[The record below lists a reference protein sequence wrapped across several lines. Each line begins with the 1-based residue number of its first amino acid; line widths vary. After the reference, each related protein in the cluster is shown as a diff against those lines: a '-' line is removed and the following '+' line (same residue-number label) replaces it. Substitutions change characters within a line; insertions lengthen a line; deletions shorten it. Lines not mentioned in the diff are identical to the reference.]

1 MIENIS
7 GFVGSAFG
15 YLIPFLLVLTVVIFI
30 HELGH
35 FLVARW
41 AGVRVLVFSIGFG
54 PELLGRTD
62 RHGTRWRIA
71 AIPLGGYVRF
81 LGDANAAS
89 GTDHEAIEQMSDRAR
104 SETFAAASLPR
115 RAAIVAAG
123 PFANFILA
131 VALFAGIFAFVGRP
145 VTDAR
150 IDTVQ
155 EGSPAATAGFQP
167 GDIILSIN
175 GDAISSFAELQRVV
189 SSNADR
195 ALGVTVQRS
204 DGQVQLNVT
213 PERREV
219 EDGFGNK
226 MNIGVLGITRSFED
240 GDIQRVYAG
249 PVEAVKLGMGE
260 TWFVV
265 TRTLDYIGGLFSGRE
280 STDQLSGPIRIAQ
293 VSGQAATVG
302 AAALIQLMAV
312 LSVSI
317 GLLNL
322 FPIPM
327 LDGGHLV
334 FYAIEAVRGRPL
346 SERIQ
351 EYGMRIGVALV
362 LMLMIVA
369 TSNDIAHLWSL

>member
-1 MIENIS
+1 
-7 GFVGSAFG
+7 
-15 YLIPFLLVLTVVIFI
+15 LVLMVVIFI

-150 IDTVQ
+150 
-155 EGSPAATAGFQP
+155 
-167 GDIILSIN
+167 
-175 GDAISSFAELQRVV
+175 
-189 SSNADR
+189 
-195 ALGVTVQRS
+195 
-204 DGQVQLNVT
+204 
-213 PERREV
+213 
-219 EDGFGNK
+219 
-226 MNIGVLGITRSFED
+226 
-240 GDIQRVYAG
+240 
-249 PVEAVKLGMGE
+249 
-260 TWFVV
+260 
-265 TRTLDYIGGLFSGRE
+265 
-280 STDQLSGPIRIAQ
+280 
-293 VSGQAATVG
+293 
-302 AAALIQLMAV
+302 
-312 LSVSI
+312 
-317 GLLNL
+317 
-322 FPIPM
+322 
-327 LDGGHLV
+327 
-334 FYAIEAVRGRPL
+334 
-346 SERIQ
+346 
-351 EYGMRIGVALV
+351 
-362 LMLMIVA
+362 
-369 TSNDIAHLWSL
+369 